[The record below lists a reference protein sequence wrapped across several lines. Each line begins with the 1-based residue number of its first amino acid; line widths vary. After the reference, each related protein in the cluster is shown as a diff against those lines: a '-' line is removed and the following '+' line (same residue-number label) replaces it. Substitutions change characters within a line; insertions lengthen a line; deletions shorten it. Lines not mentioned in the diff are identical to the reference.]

1 MEKILGGQHVDSQV
15 YFNNFKF
22 GLDVAVSQFKCPK
35 CQYVTVTD
43 SHYKHTVSTTNSPH
57 G

>member
-22 GLDVAVSQFKCPK
+22 GLDVAVSQSKCPK
-35 CQYVTVTD
+35 CQYVAVTD
-43 SHYKHTVSTTNSPH
+43 SHCKHTRKH
-57 G
+57 R